1 MTNKVIDCVHSLA
14 RRNPCGIIFSNC
26 NGQPLSHDDAFT
38 GSYDNTYLPSE
49 TDDDDADYPYDNI
62 EHGGNTAPPIW
73 GYAPTGLYD
82 YHNDYTLYDEPPGY
96 NQGCSAIKEE

>member
-1 MTNKVIDCVHSLA
+1 MSLASVQEIICRKWTDLSMTNKVIDCVHSLA

-62 EHGGNTAPPIW
+62 EHGGNTAPPI
-73 GYAPTGLYD
+73 
-82 YHNDYTLYDEPPGY
+82 
-96 NQGCSAIKEE
+96 